1 MYANGRGVIRDDGEA
16 VRWYRL
22 AAEQGIAVAQ
32 TSLGL
37 AYEAGRGVARDDEE
51 AVRWYRLA
59 AEQGHARA
67 QERLDRLVRP
77 RWFPRLFGWRR
88 P

>member
-1 MYANGRGVIRDDGEA
+1 MARDYGEA

-22 AAEQGIAVAQ
+22 AAEQGNAPAQ
-32 TSLGL
+32 FNL
-37 AYEAGRGVARDDEE
+37 GVAYVNGDGVTRDNEE
-51 AVRWYRLA
+51 ALRWYRLA
-59 AEQGHARA
+59 AEQGHAPA
-67 QERLDRLVRP
+67 QERLDRLG